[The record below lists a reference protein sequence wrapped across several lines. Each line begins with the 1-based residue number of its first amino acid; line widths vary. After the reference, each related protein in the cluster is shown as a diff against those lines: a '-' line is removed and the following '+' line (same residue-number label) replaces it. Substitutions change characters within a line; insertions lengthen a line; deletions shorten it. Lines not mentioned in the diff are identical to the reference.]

1 MVDNPRLTTRFAPS
15 PSGWLHLGHAYSA
28 RFGCDVARAGNGRFL
43 LRIDDLDL
51 VRSRPEYEAG
61 IFEDLAWLGLD
72 WDPDIRR
79 ESNHLADYQ
88 AVVDRLV
95 GEELAYPCFCS
106 RREIRAEIARMG
118 AAPHGPE
125 GPHYPGTC
133 RGLTT
138 AEQQDRIGAGAVPAI
153 RLDTEKAMA
162 KTGPL
167 TWTDREVGQIVAQP
181 DAFGDPVI
189 GRKDGGAAYHIAV
202 VIDDA
207 AQAVT
212 LVTRGQDLFQSTHL
226 HRLLQALLDLP
237 VPEYWHHKLI
247 HDEAG
252 NRLAKRSDA
261 AAIRTL
267 RADGLSPEQVWA
279 RLGLGPPE

>member
-1 MVDNPRLTTRFAPS
+1 MADDPQLTTRFAPS

-28 RFGCDVARAGNGRFL
+28 RVGWEVARVGGGRFL

-88 AVVDRLV
+88 AAVDRLV
-95 GEELAYPCFCS
+95 GEDLAYPCYCS

-133 RGLTT
+133 RGLTK
-138 AEQQDRIGAGAVPAI
+138 AEQQDRISAGAVPAI
-153 RLDTEKAMA
+153 R
-162 KTGPL
+162 
-167 TWTDREVGQIVAQP
+167 
-181 DAFGDPVI
+181 
-189 GRKDGGAAYHIAV
+189 
-202 VIDDA
+202 
-207 AQAVT
+207 
-212 LVTRGQDLFQSTHL
+212 
-226 HRLLQALLDLP
+226 
-237 VPEYWHHKLI
+237 
-247 HDEAG
+247 
-252 NRLAKRSDA
+252 
-261 AAIRTL
+261 
-267 RADGLSPEQVWA
+267 
-279 RLGLGPPE
+279 